1 MNPPILSMDP
11 DKRVIEVLHIPSLH
25 LLLGV
30 VDKLLQEL
38 EKKVSKN
45 WVDKYLK
52 KVNIVRKSYQGQ
64 HSLEGNQC
72 SEFLKKLDILER
84 ELMKESTGLIVATLP
99 ILQLFR
105 AFRKV
110 QESCFGVEVKPD
122 F

>member
-64 HSLEGNQC
+64 QSLEGNQC

-99 ILQLFR
+99 IL
-105 AFRKV
+105 
-110 QESCFGVEVKPD
+110 
-122 F
+122 